1 MTMKFQLLLLTA
13 IFTVLTLSCNKNKNE
28 VRRTLGD
35 DATVY
40 IDSLTVTN
48 FETIDIKASYVNNG
62 VLPVYRRGICWSKN
76 PDPEIADS
84 SRFIHID
91 SSFKNTIFNAGRRE
105 TFYFRAFILSA
116 TDTVYSENKTIR
128 TGSLETLWDKEV
140 TNGQYRS
147 FLQVE
152 QTSDNGFI
160 GLLTGINTSISTK
173 YPALIKYDNSGNVQW
188 STSFF
193 QTDYKEPKQLII
205 AGNNYFF
212 TSTHYYYDGRGVYLS
227 KIGPNGALDWEKGF
241 NRSKFQDFIRLSP
254 LPGSQIMLSTRNYSG
269 YNNGLMTDGY
279 IHNFIIDYSG
289 NVVTEDSVPVNANF
303 ALGGYTA
310 IHTNTPN
317 NGFLTNVQYYT
328 SQGAGWEILLQQY
341 NNAAQLQW
349 EKLYTNG
356 GTNYATKVIINK
368 DGHYTLLGSTH
379 AVAGVQ
385 CNWLFALD
393 KDNGTKFWDFKQHLF
408 RHSVLTSQNPQ
419 SFMQNNNGDY
429 LVASG
434 GYEAG
439 IVTKVSSTGQ
449 FRWEYFLPRL
459 ASFPNSGPNEIITGT
474 DNEFY
479 LFGTRLTDQ
488 SAHSTTLFISKMKE
502 YE

>member
-1 MTMKFQLLLLTA
+1 MKFQLLLLSA
-13 IFTVLTLSCNKNKNE
+13 ILAFSLLSCKKNNNE
-28 VRRTLGD
+28 VVRTLGD

-76 PDPEIADS
+76 PDPIVADS
-84 SRFIHID
+84 FRFIHID
-91 SSFKNTIFNAGRRE
+91 SAFKNTIFNAGRRE

-116 TDTVYSENKTIR
+116 TDTVYSENKANR
-128 TGSLETLWDKEV
+128 TGSLETVWDKEV

-152 QTSDNGFI
+152 QTADNGFI
-160 GLLTGINTSISTK
+160 GLLQGINTSLSTK

-188 STSFF
+188 STSFY
-193 QTDYKEPKQLII
+193 QTDYKEPNQLII
-205 AGNNYFF
+205 SGNYYFF

-227 KIGPNGALDWEKGF
+227 KIGSNGALDWEKGF
-241 NRSKFQDFIRLSP
+241 NRSKFQDFVRLSP
-254 LPGSQIMLSTRNYSG
+254 LSGSQIMLSTRNYSG
-269 YNNGLMTDGY
+269 YNNGIMTDAF
-279 IHNFIIDYSG
+279 IHNFIIDYNG
-289 NVVTEDSVPVNANF
+289 NVVTEDSVPVNTNF

-317 NGFLTNVQYYT
+317 NGFLTNVQYY
-328 SQGAGWEILLQQY
+328 SPQASSWEIMLQQY
-341 NNAAQLQW
+341 DNTAQLQW
-349 EKLYTNG
+349 EKLYANG
-356 GTNYATKVIINK
+356 GSNYAIRAIINK

-393 KDNGTKFWDFKQHLF
+393 KNNGTKFWDFKQHLF
-408 RHSVLTSQNPQ
+408 RHSLLTSQSPQ
-419 SFMQNNNGDY
+419 SFRQNNNGDY

-439 IVTKVSSTGQ
+439 IVTKVSSTGL

-459 ASFPNSGPNEIITGT
+459 ASFPNSGLNEIIVGT

-488 SAHSTTLFISKMKE
+488 SAQSTTLFIRKMKE